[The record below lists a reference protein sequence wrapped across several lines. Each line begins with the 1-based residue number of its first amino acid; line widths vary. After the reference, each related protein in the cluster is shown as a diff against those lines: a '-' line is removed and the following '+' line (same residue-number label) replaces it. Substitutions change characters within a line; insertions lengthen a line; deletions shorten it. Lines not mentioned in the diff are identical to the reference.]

1 MSAEVSVA
9 ISINEDGNNPII
21 NNEIVLIDKVTLSSL
36 FDDFETCF
44 KFFPGSSK

>member
-1 MSAEVSVA
+1 MSAEVNVA

-21 NNEIVLIDKVTLSSL
+21 NNESVLIDKVRLSSL
-36 FDDFETCF
+36 FDDFKTLS

>member
-9 ISINEDGNNPII
+9 ISIKEDGNNPII

-36 FDDFETCF
+36 FDDFET
-44 KFFPGSSK
+44 

>member
-21 NNEIVLIDKVTLSSL
+21 NKERVLIDKVTLSSL
-36 FDDFETCF
+36 FDDFEI
-44 KFFPGSSK
+44 